1 MYCISR
7 HVNAGFA
14 SSVSAQ
20 SPAASG
26 AEADV
31 PENDPLTNVKI
42 IFTHGK
48 CDRLCTIFNL
58 CESVCYTVIVGAF
71 NKSNNIKLAKT

>member
-14 SSVSAQ
+14 SSVNAQ

-31 PENDPLTNVKI
+31 PENDQLTNVKI
-42 IFTHGK
+42 MFIHGE
-48 CDRLCTIFNL
+48 RNRFY
-58 CESVCYTVIVGAF
+58 S
-71 NKSNNIKLAKT
+71 